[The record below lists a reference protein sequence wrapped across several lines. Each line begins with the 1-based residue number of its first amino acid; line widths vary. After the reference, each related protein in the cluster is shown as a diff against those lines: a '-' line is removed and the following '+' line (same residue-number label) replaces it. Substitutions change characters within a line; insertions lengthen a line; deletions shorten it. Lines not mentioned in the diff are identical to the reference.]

1 MARWAIGDL
10 QGCCDEFQA
19 LLRKLRFNPDRD
31 RLWLTGDLVNRG
43 PRSLEALRLVHAMRA
58 NLVTVLGNHDLHLL
72 ALAFDPAQKPRKL
85 DTLDAILAAP
95 DRAPLLDWLLQQ
107 PLAHFDGAE
116 NDLLVH
122 AGLVPQWTVAETVA
136 LAGEVSAALRRDP
149 VALFAAMY
157 GDQPDTWRPDLR
169 GADRLRFVINVLT
182 RLRACDANGRINL
195 KFKAE
200 PAALSAPWLPWF
212 SAPKRASA
220 GSRVVCGHWSALGF
234 VRTPGLVALDTG
246 CVWGGA
252 LTAVNLDDDSA
263 PAISVPSRQPVSR
276 E

>member
-19 LLRKLRFNPDRD
+19 LLRALRFNPDRD
-31 RLWLTGDLVNRG
+31 QLWLTGDLVNRG
-43 PRSLEALRLVHAMRA
+43 PRSLEALRLVHALRD
-58 NLVTVLGNHDLHLL
+58 NVVTVLGNHDLHLL
-72 ALAFDPAQKPRKL
+72 ALAFDPAQKPRRL
-85 DTLDAILAAP
+85 DTLDDILAAP
-95 DRAPLLDWLLQQ
+95 DRAQLLDWLLCQ

-136 LAGEVSAALRRDP
+136 LAREVSAGLQRDP
-149 VALFAAMY
+149 AGLFAAMY
-157 GDQPDTWRPDLR
+157 GDKPHRWSTGLR

-182 RLRACDANGRINL
+182 RLRVCDADGRVNL
-195 KFKAE
+195 AFKAA
-200 PAALSAPWLPWF
+200 PAELTAPWLPWF
-212 SAPKRASA
+212 AAPRRATI
-220 GSRVVCGHWSALGF
+220 GSRVIFGHWSALGF
-234 VRTPGLVALDTG
+234 MRTPALVALDTG

-252 LTAVNLDDDSA
+252 LTAVNLDDDDA
-263 PAISVPSRQPVSR
+263 PAHCVPSRQPVSR